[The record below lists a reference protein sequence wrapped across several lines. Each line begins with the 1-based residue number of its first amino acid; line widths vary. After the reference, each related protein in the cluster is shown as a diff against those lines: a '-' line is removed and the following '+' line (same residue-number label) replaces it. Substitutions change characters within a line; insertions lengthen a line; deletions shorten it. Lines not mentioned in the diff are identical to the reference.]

1 VELFLIAEVVAGPS
15 EPRAHSPPFTVIGG
29 MVPLML
35 SLWTAVGIP
44 AYSMFAGL
52 AAGSPAPGRQGA

>member
-1 VELFLIAEVVAGPS
+1 
-15 EPRAHSPPFTVIGG
+15 